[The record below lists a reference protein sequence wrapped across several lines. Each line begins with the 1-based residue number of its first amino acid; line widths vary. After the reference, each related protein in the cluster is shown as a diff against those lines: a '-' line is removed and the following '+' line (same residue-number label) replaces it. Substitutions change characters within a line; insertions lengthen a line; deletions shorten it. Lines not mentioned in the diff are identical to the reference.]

1 LSIRN
6 IQVFVD
12 ALALASG
19 ELHERAV
26 FLVDDH
32 PESIG
37 RGTLALH
44 SLVAPGDLVRWS
56 VIPIDLQAPA
66 FIRALTFAGA
76 RAGTHFRDADATDAE
91 PPVDASPVVEAASP
105 VRSHD
110 VADTPE
116 ADTADVGSHAAPG
129 PAVGR
134 SLIWE
139 GIVPAVATADA
150 TFPYVLHLAFTD
162 RHPMTIRVDGPALRV
177 RTPGAPPPE
186 PGSLLAADDVL

>member
-1 LSIRN
+1 MSIRN

-44 SLVAPGDLVRWS
+44 SLVAPGDLVRWN

-66 FIRALTFAGA
+66 FIRALTFAPA
-76 RAGTHFRDADATDAE
+76 RAGTHLRDEDVPE
-91 PPVDASPVVEAASP
+91 EAQS
-105 VRSHD
+105 
-110 VADTPE
+110 
-116 ADTADVGSHAAPG
+116 ADTAPVGGAAPPAGAHDAAGMSDPDTAPAGSPAAPG

-177 RTPGAPPPE
+177 RTPGAPPLE